1 MAEIKFLVKLIEAI
15 LMISN
20 TNILLTLRLI
30 IRQGKLLGKSQER
43 EVETNFSS
51 NVRLQAAVKQKSG
64 TFEENLLG
72 KKF

>member
-1 MAEIKFLVKLIEAI
+1 MLPVLSLAETQFLVKLIEAV

-30 IRQGKLLGKSQER
+30 TRQGKLDRER

-51 NVRLQAAVKQKSG
+51 NVRLQAAVKQKS
-64 TFEENLLG
+64 
-72 KKF
+72 